1 MKALQKIFPV
11 FVLAAWGS
19 FAAAAEDHPGYVDF
33 SGLQSLIDT
42 EPAVEVTLREPLLR
56 LITES
61 IPEDDAEAVNFVS
74 RLLNVRLHVYE
85 DIGGNVRQIAEN
97 MDEIASDLE
106 AESWER
112 VVRIRD
118 DDDQVDIYLRFSETD
133 DVVYGIAVMIVS
145 EDGEMVLANIAGDIS
160 FDDIGALGRRF
171 DIDEL
176 SDYQER
182 EEEDRN

>member
-1 MKALQKIFPV
+1 MKALQRNFAV
-11 FVLAAWGS
+11 FVLAAS
-19 FAAAAEDHPGYVDF
+19 STFALAAEDHPGYVDF
-33 SGLQSLIDT
+33 SGLHSLIDT
-42 EPAVEVTLREPLLR
+42 EPVVEVTLREPLLR

-61 IPEDDAEAVNFVS
+61 IPEEDAEAVNFVS

-85 DIGGNVRQIAEN
+85 DIGGNVGQIADD

-171 DIDEL
+171 DIEEL
-176 SDYQER
+176 SDYQAQA
-182 EEEDRN
+182 EEEDR

>member
-1 MKALQKIFPV
+1 MKALEKIFAV
-11 FVLAAWGS
+11 FVLAAWS
-19 FAAAAEDHPGYVDF
+19 AFAPAAEDHPGYVDF
-33 SGLQSLIDT
+33 SGLHNLIDT

-61 IPEDDAEAVNFVS
+61 IPEEDEEAVNFVS

-85 DIGGNVRQIAEN
+85 DIGGNVGRIADN
-97 MDEIASDLE
+97 MDEIASSLE
-106 AESWER
+106 ADSWER

-118 DDDQVDIYLRFSETD
+118 DDDQVDINLRFSETD
-133 DVVYGIAVMIVS
+133 DVIYGIAVMIVS

-176 SDYQER
+176 SDYQAR
-182 EEEDRN
+182 AEEDRD